1 MIGVVSDRA
10 IFRESA
16 IQAYRRGTAKD
27 IVPRLTSR
35 PVIVCL
41 WLLLAVL
48 VASAAAAWSVQVPTY
63 VDAQGVILR
72 SGAQAGLSGGKT
84 TGVLFLPPDQSAH
97 MRAGQPVHALIGSS
111 GPSASGV
118 VARIEPGLIGPDTAR
133 ARYRFEPG
141 AGLVRQPWTVVLVRL
156 GQPLPPA
163 AYGGSLLT
171 ARVEIGSQR
180 LLALFP
186 GFGQLAGGVS

>member
-1 MIGVVSDRA
+1 MTDRV

-16 IQAYRRGTAKD
+16 IQAYQRRSTKD

-35 PVIVCL
+35 PAIVCL

-48 VASAAAAWSVQVPTY
+48 VASAAAAWSVRVPAY
-63 VDAQGVILR
+63 IDAQGVILR

-84 TGVLFLPPDQSAH
+84 AGVLFLPPDQAAH
-97 MRAGQPVHALIGSS
+97 MRVGQPVHALIGSS
-111 GPSASGV
+111 GSPASGA
-118 VARIEPGLIGPDTAR
+118 VARIGPGVIGPDTAR

-141 AGLVRQPWTVVLVRL
+141 AGLVRQPWTVVTVRL
-156 GQPLPPA
+156 EQPLPPA

-171 ARVEIGSQR
+171 TRIEIGSQR
-180 LLALFP
+180 LLAFFP
-186 GFGQLAGGVS
+186 VLGQLVGGAS

>member
-1 MIGVVSDRA
+1 MTDRV

-16 IQAYRRGTAKD
+16 IQAYQRRSTKD

-35 PVIVCL
+35 PAIVCL

-48 VASAAAAWSVQVPTY
+48 VASAAAAWSVRVPAY
-63 VDAQGVILR
+63 IDAQGVILR

-84 TGVLFLPPDQSAH
+84 AGVLFLPPDQAAH
-97 MRAGQPVHALIGSS
+97 MRVGQPVHALIGSS
-111 GPSASGV
+111 GSSASGA
-118 VARIEPGLIGPDTAR
+118 VARIGPGVIGPDTAR

-141 AGLVRQPWTVVLVRL
+141 AGLVRQPWTVVTVRL
-156 GQPLPPA
+156 EQPLPPA

-171 ARVEIGSQR
+171 TRIEIGSQR
-180 LLALFP
+180 LLAFFP
-186 GFGQLAGGVS
+186 VFGQLVGGAS